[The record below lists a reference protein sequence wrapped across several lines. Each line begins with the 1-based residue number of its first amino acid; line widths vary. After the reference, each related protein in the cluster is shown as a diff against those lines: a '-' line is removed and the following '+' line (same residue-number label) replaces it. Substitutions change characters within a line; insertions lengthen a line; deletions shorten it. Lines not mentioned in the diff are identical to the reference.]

1 MPRPQKNEVPFPFL
15 TPFWQCDAQGTASST
30 DAHGQ
35 CHSLHQLVEGHPT
48 QCSAGRVTACSH
60 AFLHQLWRRRRERPM
75 SPRQGL
81 ATSWQVLPASSEG
94 ATAQAGSELREP
106 PLQKRVMVLS
116 AHSSSGEVQSQG
128 GCRAGSFCPS
138 PCAAAVLAAVSV
150 ASAGRC
156 SLVSSALSCPTFT
169 NTRWC
174 LVPPFPSLRIFI
186 EMIKKRNS
194 HYFSLSFRDRLGCQ
208 DSQALLD
215 HPDLP

>member
-1 MPRPQKNEVPFPFL
+1 MQCRTCNCLRPCLPSPAMAKEKRVAN
-15 TPFWQCDAQGTASST
+15 
-30 DAHGQ
+30 
-35 CHSLHQLVEGHPT
+35 
-48 QCSAGRVTACSH
+48 VTATGVSY
-60 AFLHQLWRRRRERPM
+60 QLASTSSIPRRSYCTGR
-75 SPRQGL
+75 
-81 ATSWQVLPASSEG
+81 
-94 ATAQAGSELREP
+94 SELREP

-138 PCAAAVLAAVSV
+138 PCAAAVLAAVSE

-174 LVPPFPSLRIFI
+174 LVPPFPTLCIFI